1 MISFKDIKPKDYDVP
16 LEEHTFWI
24 NKRSYYGSTYVYDKE
39 SPAFKMLDYGENF
52 LRIFRQYY
60 KIVYGIKLP
69 KVKLF
74 AIDNSSINAFAVYEK
89 SLNSYC
95 IGVFIGACEALYN
108 NVHLSFEKLV
118 GTLIP
123 ANKKDSWFFLIYIF
137 AIRIFIA
144 HEYSHILA
152 GHVSTDNESFVFEM
166 IDSDQINADNLISQ
180 MKEFQVDQMAAQ
192 DLCYMEHWH
201 FTNRINIACAIE
213 RENFIKHFKTVFD
226 AEQLEKLAKENEIRY
241 RKRFNAPFYSR
252 ILESLKMIMAGIN
265 TVFYTFDSNRSRILA
280 EFAERNNI
288 PEVERESFFFRSGL
302 QTIREFDHPLPSI
315 RIDAIVRIVDECI
328 DAFAPEGEADY
339 WSEQVSDYSWEVEI
353 VRNNYNLGN
362 LYRHIAYTPTAQ
374 DFIQEMQAL
383 WEKNRDIFPAI
394 VKPLV
399 RLFYVNRLVHMTDD
413 GVLI

>member
-1 MISFKDIKPKDYDVP
+1 
-16 LEEHTFWI
+16 
-24 NKRSYYGSTYVYDKE
+24 
-39 SPAFKMLDYGENF
+39 
-52 LRIFRQYY
+52 
-60 KIVYGIKLP
+60 
-69 KVKLF
+69 
-74 AIDNSSINAFAVYEK
+74 
-89 SLNSYC
+89 
-95 IGVFIGACEALYN
+95 
-108 NVHLSFEKLV
+108 
-118 GTLIP
+118 
-123 ANKKDSWFFLIYIF
+123 
-137 AIRIFIA
+137 
-144 HEYSHILA
+144 
-152 GHVSTDNESFVFEM
+152 
-166 IDSDQINADNLISQ
+166 
-180 MKEFQVDQMAAQ
+180 
-192 DLCYMEHWH
+192 
-201 FTNRINIACAIE
+201 
-213 RENFIKHFKTVFD
+213 
-226 AEQLEKLAKENEIRY
+226 
-241 RKRFNAPFYSR
+241 
-252 ILESLKMIMAGIN
+252 MAGIN